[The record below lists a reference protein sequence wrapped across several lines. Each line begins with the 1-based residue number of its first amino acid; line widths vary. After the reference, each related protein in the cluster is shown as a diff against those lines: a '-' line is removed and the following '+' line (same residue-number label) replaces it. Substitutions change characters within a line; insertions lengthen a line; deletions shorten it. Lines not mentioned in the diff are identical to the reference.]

1 MILFLR
7 TRARAIATIAIIIPM
22 IDIICNVET
31 LLDKLELTEDNE
43 LEIVDK
49 LSFSVDNLLFSDSSR
64 FLTWMWVVQVELN
77 RQIAS
82 QLLSRYKYSLDS

>member
-1 MILFLR
+1 
-7 TRARAIATIAIIIPM
+7 M

-31 LLDKLELTEDNE
+31 LLDKLELTGDNE

-64 FLTWMWVVQVELN
+64 LLTWMWVVQVELN
-77 RQIAS
+77 RQIES